1 MLCWFSIH
9 TVCTVNFK
17 CFKIIWNNI
26 ECSKKNFAEKLKHG
40 LSYCFEI
47 CMQQLWTYIQ
57 TEEYYMK
64 MSYDNALNK
73 LSRLLSELIK
83 FYSVYKPALEN
94 LEKKETQITAALQN
108 LADAKRTL
116 HNTQIDIRAL
126 RYFCVPGTIQEV
138 QEHIKYLYENQDKSS
153 RKVEEYETV
162 VLGLLQEPGYIELK
176 LAVEKVKVLLNYYQS
191 RGLFR

>member
-1 MLCWFSIH
+1 
-9 TVCTVNFK
+9 
-17 CFKIIWNNI
+17 
-26 ECSKKNFAEKLKHG
+26 
-40 LSYCFEI
+40 
-47 CMQQLWTYIQ
+47 MQQLWTYIQ

-116 HNTQIDIRAL
+116 HNTQIDTRAL

-176 LAVEKVKVLLNYYQS
+176 LAVEKVKVWLNYYQS